1 MLASPTGP
9 GRYNVTIGYQVSN
22 DKLREIH
29 ESGDDLTD
37 SFTLVVDD
45 GHGECKCAAAFGT
58 LLRSIRVPLKQ
69 SAMVACRG
77 GSIQWLSLKGGQDDD

>member
-45 GHGECKCAAAFGT
+45 GHGRFRPSAAREDRDFALYNDCK
-58 LLRSIRVPLKQ
+58 RRLK
-69 SAMVACRG
+69 
-77 GSIQWLSLKGGQDDD
+77 